1 MRPSGGRSGGP
12 RPQPTCDSGCMAE
25 TRTYRVS
32 LVSMDASEA
41 ADPFF
46 KYVGQQLPEAGE
58 IIHVVRFLRGRPI
71 RARVTRVD
79 ANTSPPIA
87 ATQIE

>member
-1 MRPSGGRSGGP
+1 V
-12 RPQPTCDSGCMAE
+12 AE

-46 KYVGQQLPEAGE
+46 RYVGEQLPEVGAV
-58 IIHVVRFLRGRPI
+58 IDVVRFHRGRPI
-71 RARVTRVD
+71 RARVTHVD
-79 ANTSPPIA
+79 DNRSPPIA
-87 ATQIE
+87 ATQI

>member
-1 MRPSGGRSGGP
+1 
-12 RPQPTCDSGCMAE
+12 MAE

-32 LVSMDASEA
+32 LVSMDSSEA

-46 KYVGQQLPEAGE
+46 RYVGERLPKEGA
-58 IIHVVRFLRGRPI
+58 IIDVVRFHRGHPI
-71 RARVTRVD
+71 RARVTSVD

-87 ATQIE
+87 ATQI